1 MICLTCSQETSNPK
15 FCSSSCAATYNNTGR
30 RRHGKPPNNC
40 KVCGNLTGS
49 SAQIYCSKTC
59 SGVSRIVTEEQRRAT
74 NAFRQSRYRAKKYRL
89 IDPTADKQKMKEI
102 YRNCPPGHEV
112 DHIIPLSKGGKH
124 HEDNLQYLIA
134 IENRRKGNKI
144 LVDGAGYD
152 PTSGPL

>member
-1 MICLTCSQETSNPK
+1 
-15 FCSSSCAATYNNTGR
+15 
-30 RRHGKPPNNC
+30 
-40 KVCGNLTGS
+40 
-49 SAQIYCSKTC
+49 
-59 SGVSRIVTEEQRRAT
+59 
-74 NAFRQSRYRAKKYRL
+74 
-89 IDPTADKQKMKEI
+89 MKEI

-152 PTSGPL
+152 PTYGPL